1 MSFLLVLTLLFV
13 LMIAFISAESA
24 RQVMAIKVNGVINPV
39 SSEFITKSIMEA
51 NEMHAEALVLELDTP
66 GGLDTS
72 MRSIV
77 KEIINSTVPVIVYV
91 SPGGARAASAG
102 AFITMAAHIAAMA
115 PGTNIGAAH
124 PVSVGAKMD
133 KEMADKATND
143 AAAYIR
149 SLAEKSGRNAAW
161 AEDAVRKSISA
172 TETEALSKKVIDIV
186 SGDLNTLLKD
196 IDGKNVKTVG
206 GERLLAT
213 AKAGVVMKEMGVR
226 HRILNFITDPSVAYM
241 LLLLGFYGL
250 FFEFTNP
257 GAIFPGVAGGIFLIL
272 AFYAFQTLP
281 VNYAGLALIIFAI
294 ILFILEVKVIS
305 HGLLTIGGIISMI
318 MGSLMLFESPE
329 PFFRLSF
336 SIIVPSVL
344 ITALFFTITFRLAY
358 KAYKSKPVTG
368 SEGLIGLEGK
378 AIEDIRDSH
387 GMVSLHGELWSAFSD
402 QEIQKGEGVV
412 VVEVSG
418 LKLRVK
424 KKISS

>member
-13 LMIAFISAESA
+13 LMIAVISAESA

-172 TETEALSKKVIDIV
+172 TEAEALSKKVIDIV

-387 GMVSLHGELWSAFSD
+387 GMVSLHGELWSASSD
-402 QEIQKGEGVV
+402 APIEKGSKIIVV
-412 VVEVSG
+412 AISG
-418 LKLRVK
+418 LSLRVK
-424 KKISS
+424 KKEG